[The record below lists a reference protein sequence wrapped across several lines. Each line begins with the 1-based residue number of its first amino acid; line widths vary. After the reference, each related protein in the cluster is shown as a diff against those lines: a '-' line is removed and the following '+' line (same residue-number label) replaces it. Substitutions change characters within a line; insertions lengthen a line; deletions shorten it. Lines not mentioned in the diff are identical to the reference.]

1 MVFNFISSC
10 IGKAIMIRPWNKTM
24 EEDLKISSRNDEVIW
39 LFSRDCTINECQG
52 SLLYIEGDPNLFL
65 DGDKNTNEK

>member
-1 MVFNFISSC
+1 
-10 IGKAIMIRPWNKTM
+10 M

-39 LFSRDCTINECQG
+39 LFSRGCTIDECQG
-52 SLLYIEGDPNLFL
+52 SLLYIESNPNLFL